1 MASSARKKHS
11 AAAMWFQ
18 ELTGNYPLR
27 IEQPEGVVHKRPV
40 GCGLIP
46 SQFVLNDQGVLA
58 VVDVGG
64 LVEEEAAV
72 FHRSVIRVRDELGVC
87 EGRSLEFIAVVQP
100 GDVWLR
106 VAIHGEGEAPVVLL
120 HCVLQEEDFDWN
132 CWAGG
137 RCLSSGEVTEKMQQK
152 SN

>member
-1 MASSARKKHS
+1 
-11 AAAMWFQ
+11 MWFQ

-27 IEQPEGVVHKRPV
+27 IKQPEGVVHKRPV
-40 GCGLIP
+40 GRGLIP
-46 SQFVLNDQGVLA
+46 PQFVLNDQSVLA

-72 FHRSVIRVRDELGVC
+72 FHRSVVRVRDELGVC
-87 EGRSLEFIAVVQP
+87 ELRSFEFIAVVQP

-106 VAIHGEGEAPVVLL
+106 VTVHSEGEAPVVLL

-132 CWAGG
+132 CWA
-137 RCLSSGEVTEKMQQK
+137 EADV
-152 SN
+152 